1 MYYYIDLSDIDSFDW
16 DDGNRSKNEAKHSVS
31 NKESEEVFFNRPIF
45 FFTDQK
51 HSDIEQRIL
60 VYGKTDSS
68 RHLTLVFTRRTNKI
82 RIISVR
88 DMNKKERTK
97 YEELKTNA

>member
-1 MYYYIDLSDIDSFDW
+1 MYNIDLSDINSFDW
-16 DDGNRSKNEAKHSVS
+16 DDGNKSKNETKHSVS
-31 NKESEEVFFNRPIF
+31 NKESEEVFFNKPIF

-51 HSDIEQRIL
+51 HSKVEPRIL
-60 VYGKTDSS
+60 VYGRTDGG
-68 RHLTLVFTRRTNKI
+68 RCLTLVFTKRVNKI

-88 DMNKKERTK
+88 DMNKKERKK